1 MINLE
6 KLPLEIYKEVK
17 DLPYKEDDVGESG
30 STILLFDDMVLK
42 IEKSSPQADNEY
54 GVMQWLGDKLPV
66 PKVIAFA
73 KENGYNY
80 LLMSRLAGEM
90 SCSNHSLQTA
100 EKTILALADGL
111 KMLWSVDIGS
121 CPYINNLDI
130 KLNNAKYNIENGL
143 VDTDDFNEDTLGEG
157 GFKDVDELYDF
168 LLNNRPEEDLVFSH
182 GDYCL
187 PNVFLKDGKISGFLD
202 LGKTGISDRWQDIA
216 LCVRSLK
223 YNICDL
229 FGLDESDYRKYKAM
243 FYSRLSIEEDEQKLR
258 YYILLDEL
266 F

>member
-1 MINLE
+1 MIDLKNF
-6 KLPLEIYKEVK
+6 PSEIYNAVK
-17 DLPYKEDDVGESG
+17 DQPYETDSIGESG
-30 STILLFDDMVLK
+30 STVLLFEDMVLK
-42 IEKSSPQADNEY
+42 IEKSSPQADNEH
-54 GVMQWLGDKLPV
+54 GVMEWLDGKLPV

-80 LLMSRLAGEM
+80 LLMSRLEGEM
-90 SCSNHSLQTA
+90 SCLERNLQSIEETVIA
-100 EKTILALADGL
+100 IADGL
-111 KMLWSVDIGS
+111 KMLWSVDIGN
-121 CPYINNLDI
+121 CPYINNLDV
-130 KLNNAKYNIENGL
+130 KLKAAKYNIENDL
-143 VDTDDFNEDTLGEG
+143 VDMDDFNEDTLGEG

-187 PNVFLKDGKISGFLD
+187 PNIFIKGGEVSGFLD
-202 LGKTGISDRWQDIA
+202 LGKTGIADRWQDIA

-223 YNICDL
+223 YNICH
-229 FGLDESDYRKYKAM
+229 FRGLSENDYQKYKALL
-243 FYSRLSIEEDEQKLR
+243 YSRLGIKENEQKLR